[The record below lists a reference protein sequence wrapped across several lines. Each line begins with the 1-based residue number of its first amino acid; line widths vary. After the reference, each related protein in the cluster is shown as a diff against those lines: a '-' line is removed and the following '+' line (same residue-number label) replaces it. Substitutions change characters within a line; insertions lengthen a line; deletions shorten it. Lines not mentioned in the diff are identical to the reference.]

1 MPFKKKPKSNP
12 EIPTS
17 ALPDIIFMLLF
28 FFMVSTV
35 MRENT
40 LKINV
45 LLPQA
50 NQVQKMEKA
59 NLVANIHIG
68 KPKEPDQFGTAP
80 RIQVNDVFI
89 NLDQIQ
95 QFAIS
100 SIDNIA
106 EVDKNRFRVAIKG
119 DVGLDMG
126 VVIDIREELRE
137 TEALKIYYAASKA
150 GND

>member
-1 MPFKKKPKSNP
+1 MPLQKKPKAVP
-12 EIPTS
+12 EIPTA

-40 LKINV
+40 LKVNV

-59 NLVANIHIG
+59 NLVANIYIG
-68 KPKEPDQFGTAP
+68 KPKEAGQFGTAP

-89 NLDQIQ
+89 NLDQIK
-95 QFAIS
+95 QFAVES
-100 SIDNIA
+100 MANVP

-119 DVGLDMG
+119 DVDLDMG

-137 TEALKIYYAASKA
+137 TEALKIYYAASKS
-150 GND
+150 GDE

>member
-1 MPFKKKPKSNP
+1 MPFKKKPKPNP

-40 LKINV
+40 LKVNV

-59 NLVANIHIG
+59 NLVANIYIG
-68 KPKEPDQFGTAP
+68 KPKEADQFGTAP
-80 RIQVNDVFI
+80 RIQVNDVFVT
-89 NLDQIQ
+89 LDQIQ
-95 QFAIS
+95 QFAVEAMA
-100 SIDNIA
+100 NVP

-126 VVIDIREELRE
+126 IVIDVREELRE
-137 TEALKIYYAASKA
+137 TEALKIYYAASKGEA
-150 GND
+150 E